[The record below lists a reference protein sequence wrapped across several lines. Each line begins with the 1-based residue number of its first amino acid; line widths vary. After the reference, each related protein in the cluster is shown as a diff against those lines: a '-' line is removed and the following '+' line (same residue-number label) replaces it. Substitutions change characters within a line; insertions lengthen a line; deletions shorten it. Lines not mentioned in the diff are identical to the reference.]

1 MKQDTIAAIST
12 AWGESGIAIVRV
24 SGEDACEIAG
34 KILRTPE
41 PLDKVEARKMQL
53 SSLFDKPAG
62 EKNEKIEKSEK
73 KRDILDSVLVVRFAA
88 PKSYTG
94 EDIVEIHTHG
104 GSLVSQLCLE
114 LLVRAGARIAE
125 PGEFTK
131 RAFLNGR
138 IDLSQAEGVLGI
150 IRSRSEEALKAA
162 ARTLSG
168 ELSEFA
174 GEIHEEILNLQAK
187 IEVGLDFPEED
198 TPYVAEDELSNG
210 IETLKMELEDL
221 LDRCKSGF
229 LLREGIRVA
238 LVGCPNV
245 GKSSLLNALVKQ
257 ARAIVTAM
265 PGTTRDVIEESITW
279 HGVPI
284 RLVDTAG
291 IRIPLNEAE
300 VEGVRKARE
309 EFLRAD
315 ICLWVFDGSKPIEEQ
330 GELSRD
336 MEDKLLHSAHIF
348 VINKID
354 LPQKFN
360 EDYLYEKFPESHII
374 SISAKKGTGV
384 DHLKEKILEISGY
397 RGGNP
402 IGSALSYGLN
412 VTARQLDEVRNALES
427 LSAAADAKNL
437 GGVDLIA
444 TCLAQSRTALER
456 LLGLSSDDILLDRV
470 FSDFCVGK

>member
-12 AWGESGIAIVRV
+12 AWGEAGIAIVRV
-24 SGEDACEIAG
+24 SGEDACEIAA
-34 KILRTPE
+34 KILQTPE

-53 SSLFDKPAG
+53 SYLLDKPSG
-62 EKNEKIEKSEK
+62 DEKNEKVT
-73 KRDILDSVLVVRFAA
+73 RDVIDNVLAVRFAS

-94 EDIVEIHTHG
+94 EDLVEIHTHG

-162 ARTLSG
+162 ARTLNG
-168 ELSEFA
+168 ELSGFVV
-174 GEIHEEILNLQAK
+174 EIHEEILNLQAR

-198 TPYVAEDELSNG
+198 TPYVAEDELSNA

-238 LVGCPNV
+238 IVGCPNV

-257 ARAIVTAM
+257 ARAIVTSM

-279 HGVPI
+279 KGVPI
-284 RLVDTAG
+284 RLIDTAG
-291 IRIPLNEAE
+291 IRIPANEAE
-300 VEGVRKARE
+300 AEGVKKAKE

-315 ICLWVFDGSKPIEEQ
+315 ICLYVFDGSKPIEEQ
-330 GELSRD
+330 SELSED
-336 MEDKLLHSAHIF
+336 MVEKLLHSAHIF
-348 VINKID
+348 VINKVD
-354 LPQKFN
+354 LLQKLN
-360 EDYLYEKFPESHII
+360 EDLLFEKFPESHLI

-384 DHLKEKILEISGY
+384 DLLKEKILDIAGY
-397 RGGNP
+397 GGRSP
-402 IGSALSYGLN
+402 IGSSLSYGLN

-427 LSAAADAKNL
+427 LSAAVDAKNI
-437 GGVDLIA
+437 GGVDLVA
-444 TCLAQSRTALER
+444 TCIAQSRIALER
-456 LLGLSSDDILLDRV
+456 
-470 FSDFCVGK
+470 

>member
-12 AWGESGIAIVRV
+12 AWGEAGIAIVRV
-24 SGEDACEIAG
+24 SGDDACEIAA
-34 KILRTPE
+34 KILQTPE
-41 PLDKVEARKMQL
+41 PLDRVDARKMQL
-53 SSLFDKPAG
+53 SKLLGKPVSD
-62 EKNEKIEKSEK
+62 EKSEK
-73 KRDILDSVLVVRFAA
+73 DIIDNVLVVRFTS

-162 ARTLSG
+162 ARTLNG
-168 ELSEFA
+168 ELSGFVNDM
-174 GEIHEEILNLQAK
+174 HEEILNLQAQ

-198 TPYVAEDELSNG
+198 TPYIGEDELINR
-210 IETLKMELEDL
+210 IATLRMELEDL
-221 LDRCKSGF
+221 LDHCKNGF
-229 LLREGIRVA
+229 LLMEGIRVA
-238 LVGCPNV
+238 IVGRPNV

-279 HGVPI
+279 RGVPI

-291 IRIPLNEAE
+291 LRIPTNDAEA
-300 VEGVRKARE
+300 EGVRMASE

-330 GELSRD
+330 EELSAD
-336 MEDKLLHSAHIF
+336 MKEKLLHSSHIF
-348 VINKID
+348 VINKND
-354 LPQKFN
+354 LPQKLN
-360 EDYLYEKFPESHII
+360 EDKLFEKFPESHTI

-384 DHLKEKILEISGY
+384 DPLKEKILNIAGY
-397 RGGNP
+397 GGGSP
-402 IGSALSYGLN
+402 IGGSLSYGLN

-427 LSAAADAKNL
+427 LSAVTDAKNI
-437 GGVDLIA
+437 GGIDLVA
-444 TCLAQSRTALER
+444 TCIAQSRAALER
-456 LLGLSSDDILLDRV
+456 LIGISNDDLLLDRI
-470 FSDFCVGK
+470 FSSFCVGK

>member
-24 SGEDACEIAG
+24 SGEDACDIAA
-34 KILRTPE
+34 KILHTPV
-41 PLDKVEARKMQL
+41 PLHKAEANKLQL
-53 SSLFDKPAG
+53 SKLLDKPAG
-62 EKNEKIEKSEK
+62 DDNLEKTT
-73 KRDILDSVLVVRFAA
+73 RDVLDNVLVARFQS
-88 PKSYTG
+88 PRSYTG

-114 LLVRAGARIAE
+114 LLVRAGARIAL

-138 IDLSQAEGVLGI
+138 IDLCQAEGVLGI

-162 ARTLSG
+162 ARTLRG
-168 ELSEFA
+168 ELSDFA
-174 GEIHEEILNLQAK
+174 KDIYEEILNLQVN

-198 TPYVAEDELSNG
+198 APYVADDELANG

-238 LVGCPNV
+238 IMGSPNV
-245 GKSSLLNALVKQ
+245 GKSSLLNALLKQ
-257 ARAIVTAM
+257 ARAIVTSM

-279 HGVPI
+279 CGVPI
-284 RLVDTAG
+284 RLIDTAG
-291 IRIPLNEAE
+291 LRIPVNEAE
-300 VEGVRKARE
+300 AEGVRKARE

-330 GELSRD
+330 NELSQD
-336 MEDKLLHSAHIF
+336 MKEKLHNGLHIF

-354 LPQKFN
+354 LPQKFDD
-360 EDYLYEKFPESHII
+360 EYLFERFPESHII
-374 SISAKKGTGV
+374 FISAKKGDGV
-384 DHLKEKILEISGY
+384 DSLKEKILDIAGY

-402 IGSALSYGLN
+402 IGSSLNYGLN
-412 VTARQLDEVRNALES
+412 VTARQLDEVRNALSS
-427 LSAAADAKNL
+427 LIAAADAKSL
-437 GGVDLIA
+437 GGVDLVA
-444 TCLAQSRTALER
+444 TCLAQSRIALER
-456 LLGLSSDDILLDRV
+456 LLGISNDSVLLDRV
-470 FSDFCVGK
+470 FSSFCIGK

>member
-24 SGEDACEIAG
+24 SGEDACEIAA
-34 KILRTPE
+34 KILMTPE
-41 PLDKVEARKMQL
+41 PLNKMETRKMQL
-53 SSLFDKPAG
+53 ANLLDKPLID
-62 EKNEKIEKSEK
+62 EKNA
-73 KRDILDSVLVVRFAA
+73 RDILDNVLVVRFAS

-162 ARTLSG
+162 TRTLRG
-168 ELSEFA
+168 ELSVLAE
-174 GEIHEEILNLQAK
+174 EIHEEILNLQAK

-198 TPYVAEDELSNG
+198 APYVGEDELSNG

-238 LVGCPNV
+238 IVGCPNV

-257 ARAIVTAM
+257 ARAIVTSM

-291 IRIPLNEAE
+291 IRIPVNEAE
-300 VEGVRKARE
+300 ALGVGKARD
-309 EFLRAD
+309 EFSRAD
-315 ICLWVFDGSKPIEEQ
+315 ICLWVFDGSRQIEEQ
-330 GELSRD
+330 GELSKD
-336 MEDKLLHSAHIF
+336 MEDKLHSSAHIF

-354 LPQKFN
+354 LPQKLN
-360 EDYLYEKFPESHII
+360 EDYLFEKFPESYTI
-374 SISAKKGTGV
+374 SISAKKGIGV
-384 DHLKEKILEISGY
+384 DSLKEKILDIAGY

-402 IGSALSYGLN
+402 IGSSISCGLN
-412 VTARQLDEVRNALES
+412 VTARQLEEVRNALES
-427 LSAAADAKNL
+427 LHEAAEAKCI
-437 GGVDLIA
+437 GGVDLVA
-444 TCLAQSRTALER
+444 SCLAQSRIALER
-456 LLGLSSDDILLDRV
+456 LLGISSDDLLLDSV
-470 FSDFCVGK
+470 FSNFCIGK

>member
-24 SGEDACEIAG
+24 SGEDACEIAA
-34 KILRTPE
+34 KILKTPE
-41 PLDKVEARKMQL
+41 PLDKVEARRMQL
-53 SSLFDKPAG
+53 ANLLGKPTGDDKTT
-62 EKNEKIEKSEK
+62 
-73 KRDILDSVLVVRFAA
+73 RDIIDNVLVVRFSS
-88 PKSYTG
+88 PRSYTG
-94 EDIVEIHTHG
+94 ENIVEIHTHG

-114 LLVRAGARIAE
+114 LLIRAGARIAE

-162 ARTLSG
+162 TRTLRG
-168 ELSEFA
+168 ELSKFA
-174 GEIHEEILNLQAK
+174 EDIHEEILNLQAR

-238 LVGCPNV
+238 IVGCPNV

-257 ARAIVTAM
+257 ARAIVTSM

-284 RLVDTAG
+284 RLIDTAG

-300 VEGVRKARE
+300 AFGVKKARE
-309 EFLRAD
+309 EFTRAD
-315 ICLWVFDGSKPIEEQ
+315 ICLWVFDGSRPIEDQ
-330 GELSRD
+330 GELSED
-336 MEDKLLHSAHIF
+336 MEEKLRNSAHIF
-348 VINKID
+348 VVNKID
-354 LPQKFN
+354 LPQKLN
-360 EDYLYEKFPESHII
+360 EDYLFDKFPESHII
-374 SISAKKGTGV
+374 LISAKSGAGV
-384 DHLKEKILEISGY
+384 DSLKEKILDIAGY

-402 IGSALSYGLN
+402 IGSSPSYGLN
-412 VTARQLDEVRNALES
+412 VTARQLNEVRNALES
-427 LSAAADAKNL
+427 LQAAADAKSI
-437 GGVDLIA
+437 GGVDLVA
-444 TCLAQSRTALER
+444 SCLAESRIALER
-456 LLGLSSDDILLDRV
+456 LLGILSDDILLYKV

>member
-1 MKQDTIAAIST
+1 MKQETIAAIST
-12 AWGESGIAIVRV
+12 AWGESGIAIVRA
-24 SGEDACEIAG
+24 SGDDACEIAA
-34 KILRTPE
+34 KILETPE

-53 SSLFDKPAG
+53 SKLFDKPIG
-62 EKNEKIEKSEK
+62 DEKSEK
-73 KRDILDSVLVVRFAA
+73 IARDVIDNVLVVRFAS

-94 EDIVEIHTHG
+94 EDMVEIHTHG

-114 LLVRAGARIAE
+114 LLVRAGANIAE

-162 ARTLSG
+162 ARTLNG
-168 ELSEFA
+168 ELSGFVD
-174 GEIHEEILNLQAK
+174 EIHEEILNLQAR

-198 TPYVAEDELSNG
+198 TPYITEDELSNA

-238 LVGCPNV
+238 IVGRPNV

-257 ARAIVTAM
+257 ARAIVTSM

-279 HGVPI
+279 RGVPI

-291 IRIPLNEAE
+291 IRIPTNEAE

-330 GELSRD
+330 EELSED
-336 MEDKLLHSAHIF
+336 MKEKLLHSAHIF

-354 LPQKFN
+354 LPQKLS
-360 EDYLYEKFPESHII
+360 EDYLFEKFPESHTI
-374 SISAKKGTGV
+374 SISAKKGTGI
-384 DHLKEKILEISGY
+384 DSLKEKVLDIAGY
-397 RGGNP
+397 RGGGP
-402 IGSALSYGLN
+402 IGSSLSNGLN
-412 VTARQLDEVRNALES
+412 VTARQLEEVRNALES
-427 LSAAADAKNL
+427 LSTAADAKNI
-437 GGVDLIA
+437 GGVDLVA
-444 TCLAQSRTALER
+444 TCLAQSRVALER
-456 LLGLSSDDILLDRV
+456 LLGISSDDMLLDKV
-470 FSDFCVGK
+470 FSSFCVGK

>member
-1 MKQDTIAAIST
+1 MKKQDTIAAIST

-24 SGEDACEIAG
+24 SGEDACEIAA
-34 KILRTPE
+34 KILHPRM
-41 PLDKVEARKMQL
+41 PLNKVEARKMQL
-53 SSLFDKPAG
+53 ADLLDKPAG
-62 EKNEKIEKSEK
+62 DEKIA
-73 KRDILDSVLVVRFAA
+73 RDVIDNVLVVRFVS

-94 EDIVEIHTHG
+94 EDVVEIHTHG
-104 GSLVSQLCLE
+104 GSLVAQVCLE

-138 IDLSQAEGVLGI
+138 IDLSQAEGVLGL

-162 ARTLSG
+162 ARTLNG
-168 ELSEFA
+168 ELSNFA
-174 GEIHEEILNLQAK
+174 WEIHEEILNLQAR

-198 TPYVAEDELSNG
+198 TPYLAEDELSNG

-238 LVGCPNV
+238 IIGCPNV
-245 GKSSLLNALVKQ
+245 GKSSLLNALVKK
-257 ARAIVTAM
+257 ARAIVTSM

-291 IRIPLNEAE
+291 IRTPSNEAE
-300 VEGVRKARE
+300 AEGVKKARE

-315 ICLWVFDGSKPIEEQ
+315 ICLWVYDGSKTIEEQ
-330 GELSRD
+330 EELSDD
-336 MEDKLLHSAHIF
+336 MKEKLPHCTLVF
-348 VINKID
+348 VINKMD
-354 LPQKFN
+354 LQQKFN
-360 EDYLYEKFPESHII
+360 EDYLFEKYPENHII
-374 SISAKKGTGV
+374 SISAKYGTGV
-384 DHLKEKILEISGY
+384 DSLKEKILDIAGY
-397 RGGNP
+397 RGVSP
-402 IGSALSYGLN
+402 IGSSLSYGLN
-412 VTARQLDEVRNALES
+412 VTARQLDEVRNALEP
-427 LSAAADAKNL
+427 LLAATDAKNI
-437 GGVDLIA
+437 GGIDLVA
-444 TCLAQSRTALER
+444 SCLAQSRTALER
-456 LLGLSSDDILLDRV
+456 LLGVSGDDLLLDKV

>member
-12 AWGESGIAIVRV
+12 AWGESGIAIVRI
-24 SGEDACEIAG
+24 SGEDACEIAA
-34 KILRTPE
+34 KILKTPE

-53 SSLFDKPAG
+53 ANLLDKPAG
-62 EKNEKIEKSEK
+62 DEKTT
-73 KRDILDSVLVVRFAA
+73 RDIIDSVLVVRFAS

-104 GSLVSQLCLE
+104 GSLVSQLCVE
-114 LLVRAGARIAE
+114 MLVRAGARIAE

-162 ARTLSG
+162 TRTLRG
-168 ELSEFA
+168 ELSKFA
-174 GEIHEEILNLQAK
+174 EDIHEEILNLQAR

-238 LVGCPNV
+238 IVGCPNV

-257 ARAIVTAM
+257 ARAIVTSM

-284 RLVDTAG
+284 RLIDTAG

-300 VEGVRKARE
+300 AFGVRKARE

-315 ICLWVFDGSKPIEEQ
+315 ICLWVFDGSRPIEQQ
-330 GELSRD
+330 GELSND
-336 MEDKLLHSAHIF
+336 MEEKLHNSAHIF
-348 VINKID
+348 VVNKID
-354 LPQKFN
+354 LPQKLN
-360 EDYLYEKFPESHII
+360 EDYLFERFPESHII
-374 SISAKKGTGV
+374 LISAKKGIGV
-384 DHLKEKILEISGY
+384 DSLKEKILDIAGY

-402 IGSALSYGLN
+402 IGSSPSFGLN

-427 LSAAADAKNL
+427 LQAAADAKNI
-437 GGVDLIA
+437 GGVDLVA
-444 TCLAQSRTALER
+444 SCLAESRTALER
-456 LLGLSSDDILLDRV
+456 LLGISSDDILLNRV
-470 FSDFCVGK
+470 FSNFCVGK

>member
-12 AWGESGIAIVRV
+12 AWGESGIAIIRV
-24 SGEDACEIAG
+24 SGENACEIAA
-34 KILRTPE
+34 KILQTPE

-53 SSLFDKPAG
+53 AKLFGRPAG
-62 EKNEKIEKSEK
+62 DEKSEKIEKK
-73 KRDILDSVLVVRFAA
+73 PRDVIDNVLVVRFTS

-114 LLVRAGARIAE
+114 LLIRGGARAAE

-168 ELSEFA
+168 ELSGFA
-174 GEIHEEILNLQAK
+174 REIYDEILDLQAR

-198 TPYVAEDELSNG
+198 TPYVAEDDLSNG

-238 LVGCPNV
+238 IVGYPNV
-245 GKSSLLNALVKQ
+245 GKSSLLNALLKQ
-257 ARAIVTAM
+257 SRAIVTSM

-284 RLVDTAG
+284 RLIDTAG
-291 IRIPLNEAE
+291 IRVPVNEAE
-300 VEGVRKARE
+300 AEGIKKARE

-315 ICLWVFDGSKPIEEQ
+315 ICLWVFDGSKLIGEQ
-330 GELSRD
+330 YELSED
-336 MEDKLLHSAHIF
+336 MNEKLSDCATIF
-348 VINKID
+348 IINKND
-354 LPQKFN
+354 LPQKLD
-360 EDYLYEKFPESHII
+360 EDYLCVKYPDKHII
-374 SISAKKGTGV
+374 SISAKKGTGI
-384 DHLKEKILEISGY
+384 DSLKEKILDTAGY
-397 RGGNP
+397 SGGNP
-402 IGSALSYGLN
+402 IGSALSCGLN
-412 VTARQLDEVRNALES
+412 VTARQLDEVKNALES
-427 LSAAADAKNL
+427 LSAAADAKDL
-437 GGVDLIA
+437 GAADLVA
-444 TCLAQSRTALER
+444 TCLSHSRTALER
-456 LLGLSSDDILLDRV
+456 LLGLSGDEVLLDRV
-470 FSDFCVGK
+470 FSDFCIGK